1 MLRLRERIVV
11 VVREVVALRLT
22 VAHGQGSVGPMVAGL
37 IADTY
42 LRIEEIV
49 GLVDVQ
55 TLILVGTVRLLD
67 ELVVDTVRRVAH
79 VPVLKVS
86 ECRKMLS
93 ELLGGLDECAV
104 VILSGIGVIIGV
116 ATVVKISVIQSS
128 KHRIMIDHIRI
139 RHISE
144 VTEVVAPEHLTDI
157 PSVVVVTDV
166 IDNPCRIL

>member
-86 ECRKMLS
+86 EHCEMLA

-104 VILSGIGVIIGV
+104 VILSGIGIIIGV
-116 ATVVKISVIQSS
+116 APVVEIRVVQAGKS
-128 KHRIMIDHIRI
+128 RIMIDHIF
-139 RHISE
+139 
-144 VTEVVAPEHLTDI
+144 V
-157 PSVVVVTDV
+157 
-166 IDNPCRIL
+166 

>member
-67 ELVVDTVRRVAH
+67 ELVVKCSPNCLEA
-79 VPVLKVS
+79 LANA
-86 ECRKMLS
+86 L
-93 ELLGGLDECAV
+93 
-104 VILSGIGVIIGV
+104 
-116 ATVVKISVIQSS
+116 
-128 KHRIMIDHIRI
+128 
-139 RHISE
+139 
-144 VTEVVAPEHLTDI
+144 
-157 PSVVVVTDV
+157 
-166 IDNPCRIL
+166 